1 MSELENMTLD
11 LLGQPTFN
19 DAADVLLD
27 WLASAAGTLISIV
40 VIIVATIVLLRLLK
54 GFIKRIIKQVLESR
68 EGTSRDLSQR
78 AATLAGIIESTGRAL
93 IVFIAGLMILDN
105 LGFSLAPLLA
115 SAGIAGLAIA
125 FGAQSLISDTFNGFF
140 ILLEGQFG
148 VGDFIRINGMSGT
161 VEELSLRRTVMRSVD
176 GAAITVPNGEIR
188 MVENLSKGWSR
199 AVIDIDVAP
208 EADPKQ
214 VIRIFN
220 EVLEA
225 AESDPEFDGRIL
237 EPPSVLGMTG
247 VEANRLTFRAFVK
260 TQPLEQWGIQR
271 ELRNR
276 IRDQLIKEGVPLP
289 PRTIDVVA
297 GVQ

>member
-1 MSELENMTLD
+1 MTLD

>member
-1 MSELENMTLD
+1 MALD
-11 LLGQPTFN
+11 LLGQPTFAA
-19 DAADVLLD
+19 AADAILD
-27 WLASAAGTLISIV
+27 WLGGVAGRLIVITIIIV
-40 VIIVATIVLLRLLK
+40 VTIVLLRLLRS
-54 GFIKRIIKQVLESR
+54 FIQRVIKQVLESR
-68 EGTSRDLSQR
+68 EGTSRELSQR
-78 AATLAGIIESTGRAL
+78 AATLSGIIESTGRAF

-105 LGFSLAPLLA
+105 IGISLAPLLA

-125 FGAQSLISDTFNGFF
+125 FGAQSLIKDTFNGFF

-148 VGDFIRINGMSGT
+148 VGDFIRINEMSGT

-199 AVIDIDVAP
+199 AVIDVDVAP
-208 EADPKQ
+208 DADPQQ
-214 VIRIFN
+214 VVRIFE

-225 AESDPEFDGRIL
+225 AQSDPELAGRIL
-237 EPPSVLGMTG
+237 EPPDVLGMTG

-260 TQPLEQWGIQR
+260 TQPLEQWSIQR

-276 IRDQLIKEGVPLP
+276 IRDRLIDDGVPLP
-289 PRTIDVVA
+289 PRTIDVVS